1 MNATNSPLHSVLA
14 DWFSQAPVVPGSAR
28 YLGGYSIGGDRQ
40 IVAVIGPRRSGKSTL
55 CRQAIQTLIS
65 SGVPHHNIV
74 YINFEDERLLPAS
87 SGLLTGLPNVH
98 RELVDL
104 DARYPIFFF
113 LDEIQNVPAWSQW
126 VRRMTEMNR
135 QVHVIITGSS
145 SRLLSREIATELRG
159 RADTVEL
166 FPFSFREYLLFKKFL
181 PSRPDKMLLHSSQ
194 APKFLRYFMEYMTWG
209 GFPER
214 FQVRDVQSLL
224 QGYFRAM
231 FVRDLIERFGIKNTR
246 IFGDFLKIQLQRFA
260 SLCSLGS
267 LQGDLLSIGYSIAK
281 TTLAEYLDHAKDGF
295 LLFDVPVFADKVTEQ
310 LRNPRKIYAIDN
322 GLIRSIRFSSTE
334 DQGRYLENLVY
345 LELRR
350 NRKEIFY
357 CKDKAE
363 CDFLIAE
370 KGRPKQAIQVCWDLS
385 HPQTLERELRGIT
398 EAMERYKLK
407 EGLLLTRHETGEK
420 KAGNATIK
428 ILPVWWW
435 ALQEH

>member
-1 MNATNSPLHSVLA
+1 M
-14 DWFSQAPVVPGSAR
+14 
-28 YLGGYSIGGDRQ
+28 
-40 IVAVIGPRRSGKSTL
+40 
-55 CRQAIQTLIS
+55 IS

-74 YINFEDERLLPAS
+74 YINFEDERLLPAQTD
-87 SGLLTGLPNVH
+87 LLTGLPNVH
-98 RELVDL
+98 RELVDI
-104 DARYPIFFF
+104 DSGYPVFFF

-126 VRRMTEMNR
+126 VRRMTETDR
-135 QVHVIITGSS
+135 QVHIIITGSS

-159 RADTVEL
+159 RADTVEI
-166 FPFSFREYLLFKKFL
+166 FPFSFREYLLFKKSL
-181 PSRPDKMLLHSSQ
+181 PLHHDKLLLHSSL
-194 APKFLRYFMEYMTWG
+194 APKLLRYFMEYLTWG

-214 FQVRDVQSLL
+214 FQVKDAQSLL

-267 LQGDLLSIGYSIAK
+267 LQGDLKAIGYSIAK

-295 LLFDVPVFADKVTEQ
+295 LLFDVPIFANKVTEQ
-310 LRNPRKIYAIDN
+310 LRNPQKIYAIDN

-350 NRKEIFY
+350 GRKEIFY
-357 CKDKAE
+357 CREQVE

-385 HPQTLERELRGIT
+385 NPQTLERELRGLM

-407 EGLLLTRHETGEK
+407 EGLLLTRQESGEK
-420 KAGNATIK
+420 RAGNHTIR

-435 ALQEH
+435 ALQEQ